1 MVFKCL
7 FFSIVN
13 RYLKG
18 YTRLKLEKG
27 ENDMSEIT
35 QEQLAYFKEA
45 VAVSPKADALRNAVT
60 TNGILQAARDNRRAG
75 ELTPV
80 FSVDLESS
88 PVANQLQS
96 GRCWMFAALN
106 TMRHDMKALYGLP
119 GDFELS
125 QSYTFFWD
133 KLEKANYFYNNI
145 VATAEQPTTDREVAF
160 LLQMPQQDG
169 GQWDMMVG
177 LIEKYGVVPQSAY
190 PESQASSHS
199 ADFNRLYNAKLRK
212 DAITLRRMVTEH
224 ATEEQIA
231 QQVAQFGRENY
242 HILSLTFGE
251 PPVTFNFS
259 YRDKDNNFHSDANI
273 SPKDFYAKYI
283 GWDLSE
289 YVSIINA
296 PTADKPFNQTY
307 GVKMLGSVVGGR
319 EVKHLNLDLATF
331 KDLAVKQLLAGEN
344 VWFGVDM
351 GPKLDRTAGL
361 MDTKLY
367 NEDDL
372 FDVDFSM
379 TKAERLEFGDS
390 LMTHAMVLTGVDLV
404 DGKPTKWKV
413 ENSWGDKNGHKG
425 YFTMSDEWFDEFTY
439 QVVIKKEHLPAELR
453 DIYENTTPYELA
465 PWDPMGALA

>member
-7 FFSIVN
+7 FFTIVN

-27 ENDMSEIT
+27 ENDMSGIT

-96 GRCWMFAALN
+96 
-106 TMRHDMKALYGLP
+106 
-119 GDFELS
+119 
-125 QSYTFFWD
+125 
-133 KLEKANYFYNNI
+133 
-145 VATAEQPTTDREVAF
+145 
-160 LLQMPQQDG
+160 
-169 GQWDMMVG
+169 
-177 LIEKYGVVPQSAY
+177 
-190 PESQASSHS
+190 
-199 ADFNRLYNAKLRK
+199 
-212 DAITLRRMVTEH
+212 
-224 ATEEQIA
+224 
-231 QQVAQFGRENY
+231 GRENY

-390 LMTHAMVLTGVDLV
+390 LMTHAMVLTSVDLV

>member
-1 MVFKCL
+1 
-7 FFSIVN
+7 
-13 RYLKG
+13 
-18 YTRLKLEKG
+18 
-27 ENDMSEIT
+27 MSEIT

-283 GWDLSE
+283 GWD
-289 YVSIINA
+289 
-296 PTADKPFNQTY
+296 
-307 GVKMLGSVVGGR
+307 
-319 EVKHLNLDLATF
+319 
-331 KDLAVKQLLAGEN
+331 
-344 VWFGVDM
+344 
-351 GPKLDRTAGL
+351 
-361 MDTKLY
+361 
-367 NEDDL
+367 
-372 FDVDFSM
+372 
-379 TKAERLEFGDS
+379 
-390 LMTHAMVLTGVDLV
+390 
-404 DGKPTKWKV
+404 
-413 ENSWGDKNGHKG
+413 
-425 YFTMSDEWFDEFTY
+425 
-439 QVVIKKEHLPAELR
+439 
-453 DIYENTTPYELA
+453 
-465 PWDPMGALA
+465 

>member
-1 MVFKCL
+1 
-7 FFSIVN
+7 
-13 RYLKG
+13 
-18 YTRLKLEKG
+18 
-27 ENDMSEIT
+27 
-35 QEQLAYFKEA
+35 
-45 VAVSPKADALRNAVT
+45 
-60 TNGILQAARDNRRAG
+60 
-75 ELTPV
+75 
-80 FSVDLESS
+80 
-88 PVANQLQS
+88 
-96 GRCWMFAALN
+96 
-106 TMRHDMKALYGLP
+106 
-119 GDFELS
+119 
-125 QSYTFFWD
+125 
-133 KLEKANYFYNNI
+133 
-145 VATAEQPTTDREVAF
+145 
-160 LLQMPQQDG
+160 
-169 GQWDMMVG
+169 
-177 LIEKYGVVPQSAY
+177 
-190 PESQASSHS
+190 
-199 ADFNRLYNAKLRK
+199 
-212 DAITLRRMVTEH
+212 
-224 ATEEQIA
+224 QIA

-319 EVKHLNLDLATF
+319 EVKHLNLDLSTF

-351 GPKLDRTAGL
+351 GPKLDRAAGL

-453 DIYENTTPYELA
+453 DIYENTMPYELA

>member
-1 MVFKCL
+1 
-7 FFSIVN
+7 
-13 RYLKG
+13 
-18 YTRLKLEKG
+18 
-27 ENDMSEIT
+27 MSEIT
-35 QEQLAYFKEA
+35 QEELAFYKEA
-45 VAVSPKADALRNAVT
+45 VSVSPKSAAIRNAVT
-60 TNGILQAARDNRRAG
+60 TNGILQAARDNERAG
-75 ELTPV
+75 ALTPV

-106 TMRHDMKALYGLP
+106 TMRHDMKAVYGLP

-125 QSYTFFWD
+125 QSYAFFWD
-133 KLEKANYFYNNI
+133 KLEKANYFYENI
-145 VATAEQPTTDREVAF
+145 LATADKPTDDREVAF

-169 GQWDMMVG
+169 GQWDMLVA

-199 ADFNRLYNAKLRK
+199 AEFNRLYNGKLRK
-212 DAITLRRMVTEH
+212 DAITLRKIVAANASQAEID
-224 ATEEQIA
+224 EKL
-231 QQVAQFGRENY
+231 AQFGCENY
-242 HILSLTFGE
+242 HMLSLTFGE
-251 PPVTFNFS
+251 PPVAFDFS
-259 YRDKDNNFHSDANI
+259 YRDKDNNFHREQAI
-273 SPKDFYAKYI
+273 SPLDFFEKYV
-283 GWDLSE
+283 GWELSD
-289 YVSIINA
+289 YISIINA

-307 GVKMLGSVVGGR
+307 NVKMLGNVSGGR

-351 GPKLDRTAGL
+351 GPKLDRKAGL
-361 MDTKLY
+361 MDTKLF

-379 TKAERLEFGDS
+379 TKAERLEYGDS
-390 LMTHAMVLTGVDLV
+390 LMTHAMVLTGVDIV

-413 ENSWGDKNGHKG
+413 ENSWGDKNGNKG

-439 QVVIKKEHLPAELR
+439 QIVIKKEFLPEELR
-453 DIYENTTPYELA
+453 DIYETATPIMLA